1 MSVSLREPPTFR
13 IVHELLGQL
22 AYRNE
27 TFAENA
33 LSVEQCGAIID
44 AVHSDIITG
53 GWWLSYGDQM
63 HTYTLT
69 RLTLSGT
76 SGRTI
81 LRHILRTKTS
91 VPISQLLDELSL
103 RTVDP
108 TSVEALCDEAIR
120 TFPEEAELIHGG
132 KKNILMKLVGYVM
145 KASRGRADAK
155 LTRRILERKLAAR
168 K

>member
-1 MSVSLREPPTFR
+1 MNRS
-13 IVHELLGQL
+13 
-22 AYRNE
+22 
-27 TFAENA
+27 
-33 LSVEQCGAIID
+33 
-44 AVHSDIITG
+44 
-53 GWWLSYGDQM
+53 
-63 HTYTLT
+63 TLT

-145 KASRGRADAK
+145 KASRGRADAI